1 MTLERGQ
8 IIGYDVSR
16 MAFEFTMI
24 GKARIVVDCE
34 ISSTAMDQL
43 AGTKGTMP
51 DEKEAKF
58 LHLRDTIEGIAADI
72 FDEQCWP
79 SDPGTR
85 RDASSATTHDNPTY
99 EVDGIIHYCVANM
112 PGAVPLR
119 RLIFHS

>member
-24 GKARIVVDCE
+24 DKARIVVDCE

-51 DEKEAKF
+51 DEKEA
-58 LHLRDTIEGIAADI
+58 
-72 FDEQCWP
+72 
-79 SDPGTR
+79 
-85 RDASSATTHDNPTY
+85 
-99 EVDGIIHYCVANM
+99 
-112 PGAVPLR
+112 
-119 RLIFHS
+119 